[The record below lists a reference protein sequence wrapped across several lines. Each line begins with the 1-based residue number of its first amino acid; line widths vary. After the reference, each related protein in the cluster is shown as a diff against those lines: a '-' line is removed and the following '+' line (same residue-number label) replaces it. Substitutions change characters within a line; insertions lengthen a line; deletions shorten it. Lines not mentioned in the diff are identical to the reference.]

1 MTALA
6 YEAPEATMPGPD
18 RDEYLWQTWKAM
30 ELPEGLHAEIIE
42 GSIEVSPTGRYSH
55 GQITN
60 LLRDKL
66 VVFLAD
72 RGYVARQDMNVVH
85 ERKVWIPDLFVT
97 PADADGHMTDDG
109 IGVAA
114 SAVPLIVEVVSP
126 GHDDTLRVRKRRA
139 YARAGIPVYV
149 IIDDYDDHGHVTV
162 LTSPSPEEANYGDS
176 MRRPYGTDITIPEGP
191 VKGFVIGKA
200 ITGQARSAGVRTGVS
215 PCAGSGSPSAG
226 PGSP

>member
-1 MTALA
+1 
-6 YEAPEATMPGPD
+6 
-18 RDEYLWQTWKAM
+18 M
-30 ELPEGLHAEIIE
+30 ESHETPRGLHAEIIE
-42 GSIEVSPTGRYSH
+42 GSIEVSPTDRYSH

-72 RGYVARQDMNVVH
+72 REYVARQDMNVVH

-97 PADADGHMTDDG
+97 LADADGHMTEDG

-126 GHDDTLRVRKRRA
+126 GHDDKLRDRVRKRRA
-139 YARAGIPVYV
+139 HARASIPVYV

-191 VKGFVIGKA
+191 VKGFVIGEE
-200 ITGQARSAGVRTGVS
+200 ITGRPRSDG
-215 PCAGSGSPSAG
+215 
-226 PGSP
+226 

>member
-55 GQITN
+55 GQIAN
-60 LLRDKL
+60 LLRDTL

-72 RGYVARQDMNVVH
+72 SEYVARQDMNVVH
-85 ERKVWIPDLFVT
+85 QRKVWIPDLFIT
-97 PADADGHMTDDG
+97 LANADEHMTDDG

-126 GHDDTLRVRKRRA
+126 GHDDKLRDRVRKRRA

-176 MRRPYGTDITIPEGP
+176 MRRPYGTDVTIPEGP
-191 VKGFVIGKA
+191 AKSFVIGEA
-200 ITGQARSAGVRTGVS
+200 ITGPPRNA
-215 PCAGSGSPSAG
+215 
-226 PGSP
+226 

>member
-6 YEAPEATMPGPD
+6 YEAPEATMPESD
-18 RDEYLWQTWKAM
+18 RDEYLWETWKAM

-42 GSIEVSPTGRYSH
+42 GSIEVSPTGRYAR
-55 GQITN
+55 GQIAN
-60 LLRDKL
+60 LLRDRL

-72 RGYVARQDMNVVH
+72 SEYVARQDMNVVH
-85 ERKVWIPDLFVT
+85 ERKIWIPDLFIT
-97 PADADGHMTDDG
+97 LEGADEHMNDDG
-109 IGVAA
+109 IGVKA

-126 GHDDTLRVRKRRA
+126 GNDDKLRDRVRKRSA

-162 LTSPSPEEANYGDS
+162 LTSPLPEVATYGDS

-191 VKGFVIGKA
+191 AKGFTIGES
-200 ITGQARSAGVRTGVS
+200 ITGLPRHAR
-215 PCAGSGSPSAG
+215 
-226 PGSP
+226 

>member
-1 MTALA
+1 MTALV
-6 YEAPEATMPGPD
+6 YEAPEATMPRPD

-55 GQITN
+55 GQIAN
-60 LLRDKL
+60 LLRDTL

-72 RGYVARQDMNVVH
+72 SEYVARQDMNVVH
-85 ERKVWIPDLFVT
+85 ERKVWIPDLFIT
-97 PADADGHMTDDG
+97 LANADEHMTDDG

-126 GHDDTLRVRKRRA
+126 CHDDKLRDRVRKRRA

-162 LTSPSPEEANYGDS
+162 LTSPSPEKANYGDS
-176 MRRPYGTDITIPEGP
+176 MRRPYGTDITLPEGP
-191 VKGFVIGKA
+191 AKGFVIGEA
-200 ITGQARSAGVRTGVS
+200 ITGRPRSGH
-215 PCAGSGSPSAG
+215 
-226 PGSP
+226 

>member
-1 MTALA
+1 MTALV
-6 YEAPEATMPGPD
+6 YEAPEATMPRSD

-55 GQITN
+55 GQIAN
-60 LLRDKL
+60 LLRDTL

-72 RGYVARQDMNVVH
+72 SEYVARQDMNVVH
-85 ERKVWIPDLFVT
+85 ERKVWIPDLFIT
-97 PADADGHMTDDG
+97 PANADEHMTDDG

-126 GHDDTLRVRKRRA
+126 GHDDKLRDRVRKRCA

-176 MRRPYGTDITIPEGP
+176 MRRPYGTDITLPEGP
-191 VKGFVIGKA
+191 AKGFVIGEA
-200 ITGQARSAGVRTGVS
+200 ITGRPRSEH
-215 PCAGSGSPSAG
+215 
-226 PGSP
+226 

>member
-1 MTALA
+1 MTALV

-55 GQITN
+55 GQIAN
-60 LLRDKL
+60 LLRDTL
-66 VVFLAD
+66 VVFLANSE
-72 RGYVARQDMNVVH
+72 YVARQDMNVVH
-85 ERKVWIPDLFVT
+85 ERKVWIPDLFIT
-97 PADADGHMTDDG
+97 LANADEHMTDDG

-114 SAVPLIVEVVSP
+114 SAVPMIVEVVSP
-126 GHDDTLRVRKRRA
+126 GHDDKLRDRVRKRRA

-176 MRRPYGTDITIPEGP
+176 MRRPYGTDITLPEGP
-191 VKGFVIGKA
+191 AKGFVIGEA
-200 ITGQARSAGVRTGVS
+200 ITGRPRSEH
-215 PCAGSGSPSAG
+215 
-226 PGSP
+226 